1 MTTRATEVAGSAFFY
16 LFKLAM
22 FTALAIVTGIVIA
35 DYTQKQFDEHGAS
48 LLASA
53 DFTPSLAEKDRQLR
67 CLARNIYFEGA
78 NEPVEGK
85 IAIAQ
90 VTMNRVA
97 HENFPNDVCSVV
109 HQKFK
114 VAGKYVCQFSWV
126 CVTKHKPKH
135 IDNPQY
141 TESLQIAKRVFYE
154 NYRLPGLTE
163 ALYYHATYVRPN
175 WRRWKTKLTKIGLHI
190 FYKEREA

>member
-1 MTTRATEVAGSAFFY
+1 
-16 LFKLAM
+16 
-22 FTALAIVTGIVIA
+22 
-35 DYTQKQFDEHGAS
+35 
-48 LLASA
+48 
-53 DFTPSLAEKDRQLR
+53 
-67 CLARNIYFEGA
+67 
-78 NEPVEGK
+78 
-85 IAIAQ
+85 
-90 VTMNRVA
+90 
-97 HENFPNDVCSVV
+97 
-109 HQKFK
+109 
-114 VAGKYVCQFSWV
+114 
-126 CVTKHKPKH
+126 VTKHKPKH